1 MICLER
7 DPFSGSLTIF
17 SGFFTHMYCGLLLS
31 LRLQMIQCNL
41 LRHLLKSKCFS
52 SNRKHCSNKTSVQAH
67 WRKNAWKLLTNFFT
81 NFHLANEIVCFLQCS
96 GK

>member
-1 MICLER
+1 MICFER
-7 DPFSGSLTIF
+7 NPFSRSLTVF
-17 SGFFTHMYCGLLLS
+17 SGFFTHMYRGLLLS

-67 WRKNAWKLLTNFFT
+67 WQKMRGNYLRTFSRTFILRTK
-81 NFHLANEIVCFLQCS
+81 
-96 GK
+96 